1 MIERLRRMS
10 IWPMIKKE
18 FIQMRR
24 DRLTIAM
31 MVGIPAVQL
40 ALFGYAIRTE
50 VRHLP
55 TIVLDESRSVESRAL
70 IDALRNTGNFDVI
83 GAAATRQEIEARV
96 QAGDANAAVVIPP
109 DFARD
114 LKRGRPAQAQVIID
128 AADPLSS
135 AAAIGAASVAAT
147 AASATRRTPAI
158 EIRVRPWYNPAM
170 KSSSYIVPGLV
181 GLLLSLTLIMLTA
194 MAIVRERE
202 RGTLEQ
208 LIVTPIDKTSLML
221 GKIIPFALV
230 GYVQMTV
237 ILALGRVL
245 FHIPLRGS
253 LVLLY
258 ALAAAF
264 IVACLGLGLFV
275 STIAQTQAQA
285 MQMSFMFMLPN
296 ILLSGY
302 MFPRDAMPEPAQWI
316 GLLMP
321 LTYFLKVVRG
331 ILLKDAGIA
340 AVWHQA
346 VFLALF
352 AFAAIALSVRRFS
365 KTVG

>member
-1 MIERLRRMS
+1 
-10 IWPMIKKE
+10 
-18 FIQMRR
+18 MRR
-24 DRLTIAM
+24 DRLTVAM

-55 TIVLDESRSVESRAL
+55 TLVLDESRTRESRLLVSAV
-70 IDALRNTGNFDVI
+70 RNTGNFDII
-83 GAAATRQEIEARV
+83 GEARTRSEIEARV
-96 QAGDANAAVVIPP
+96 KSGEINAAVVIPP

-135 AAAIGAASVAAT
+135 AAAIGAASVAAN
-147 AASATRRTPAI
+147 AMSASNRSPPI
-158 EIRVRPWYNPAM
+158 EIRVRPWYNPAL

-208 LIVTPIDKTSLML
+208 LIVTPIGKTSLML
-221 GKIIPFALV
+221 GKIVPFALV

-237 ILALGRVL
+237 ILLLGKLL

-253 LVLLY
+253 LLLLY
-258 ALAAAF
+258 GLAAAF

-316 GLLMP
+316 GLLVP
-321 LTYFLKVVRG
+321 LTYFLKVLRG
-331 ILLKDAGIA
+331 ILLKDAGLE
-340 AVWHQA
+340 AVWPQA
-346 VFLALF
+346 AFLALF
-352 AFAAIALSVRRFS
+352 ATAAIALSVRRFS